1 MKSIAIIGGGVAG
14 LEAATN
20 LSRMGFSVTLI
31 EEKDQLGGK
40 LNQWHALFPTR
51 RPAAEV
57 LSSLK
62 NHAKLGINTMLN
74 TCVEDIEKNDDGFA
88 LALNH
93 NRMITAHAV
102 LLATGFDIFDAS
114 KKEEYGYGIYDDVIT
129 SADLERMFRSGEKP
143 VFNGGAPRR
152 VGFVHCVGS
161 RDEKAGNLYC
171 SKVCC
176 VTGVK
181 QAIEIKEMFP
191 STEVF
196 NFYMDLR
203 MFDRHFEEM
212 YFEAQRDWGINFI
225 RGRVSEC
232 AENSDG
238 SIVVKVEDTLT
249 ARPLRIT
256 VDLLVLLVGMV
267 PSPGTARLAQM
278 LGVATGDDRFLLPVD
293 EHTLANTTP
302 SEGVFVAG
310 AVKGP
315 ACIATTIAD
324 GRAAA
329 VQIAAYL
336 NFNR

>member
-1 MKSIAIIGGGVAG
+1 MTKRVIIIGGGVAG
-14 LEAATN
+14 MTAAAS
-20 LSRMGFSVTLI
+20 LAEMGFGVHILDREGQTGGHVRQWDRLFPSRRKSDEVTEFLEQGLKDVNAIYRAEVTDIKKNGEFIVTLG
-31 EEKDQLGGK
+31 DS
-40 LNQWHALFPTR
+40 H
-51 RPAAEV
+51 EV
-57 LSSLK
+57 R
-62 NHAKLGINTMLN
+62 G
-74 TCVEDIEKNDDGFA
+74 D
-88 LALNH
+88 
-93 NRMITAHAV
+93 AV
-102 LLATGFDIFDAS
+102 LLATGYDLFDAF
-114 KKEEYGYGIYDDVIT
+114 KKEEYGYGIYDNVIT
-129 SADLERMFRSGEKP
+129 SAELEQMFREGVKP
-143 VFNGGAPRR
+143 LFHDQPPRR
-152 VGFVHCVGS
+152 VAFVHCVGS

-181 QAIEIKEMFP
+181 QAIEVRELFP
-191 STEVF
+191 GAEIF

-212 YFEAQRDWGINFI
+212 YYEAQREYGINFI

-249 ARPLRIT
+249 ARPMKIT

-267 PSPGTARLAQM
+267 PSAGTAKLAEM
-278 LGVATGDDRFLLPVD
+278 LGLPAGDDRFLLPAD
-293 EHTLANTTP
+293 EHTLANTTATD
-302 SEGVFVAG
+302 GVFLAG

-329 VQIAAYL
+329 LQIAAWL
-336 NFNR
+336 NNKH

>member
-1 MKSIAIIGGGVAG
+1 MTKRVIIIGAGVAG
-14 LEAATN
+14 MTAAAS
-20 LSRMGFSVTLI
+20 LSEMGFQVSLIDKESQPGGHVLNWDRLFPNRRKSDEVTSFLG
-31 EEKDQLGGK
+31 EQLGGVEIH
-40 LNQWHALFPTR
+40 LRSP
-51 RPAAEV
+51 V
-57 LSSLK
+57 I
-62 NHAKLGINTMLN
+62 GINRNGEFIVTLEN
-74 TCVEDIEKNDDGFA
+74 KHEISGDAI
-88 LALNH
+88 
-93 NRMITAHAV
+93 
-102 LLATGFDIFDAS
+102 LLATGYELFEAF
-114 KKEEYGYGIYDDVIT
+114 KKEEYGYGIYDHVIT